1 MDRFDYLNTDTVD
14 AYYKAEYYGSLTGP
28 TVIFINNLS
37 LSLIT
42 VFGAI
47 LYLFGSLS
55 LGNIS
60 SFVQYSRKF
69 SGPINEM
76 ANIISEL
83 QSAMA
88 AAERVFK
95 LMEEEPEL
103 PDKENAMELSDIKGD
118 VNLEGFPLA
127 IFR

>member
-1 MDRFDYLNTDTVD
+1 M
-14 AYYKAEYYGSLTGP
+14 EYYLH
-28 TVIFINNLS
+28 TVGFINNLS

-42 VFGAI
+42 VFGAL
-47 LYLFGSLS
+47 LYLFNKMT

-69 SGPINEM
+69 SCPINEM

-103 PDKENAMELSDIKGD
+103 PDIDNATELSDIKGD
-118 VNLEGFPLA
+118 VKMEGVSFGYLPDKLIIRICSYMQNLA
-127 IFR
+127 V

>member
-1 MDRFDYLNTDTVD
+1 M
-14 AYYKAEYYGSLTGP
+14 
-28 TVIFINNLS
+28 
-37 LSLIT
+37 
-42 VFGAI
+42 
-47 LYLFGSLS
+47 S

-103 PDKENAMELSDIKGD
+103 PDKENAKELSDIKGD
-118 VNLEGFPLA
+118 VKIRRGFLWLSS
-127 IFR
+127 R

>member
-1 MDRFDYLNTDTVD
+1 MERFDSINTDTAE
-14 AYYKAEYYGSLTGP
+14 AYYKAEYYGSMTGP
-28 TVIFINNLS
+28 TVNFINNLS

-42 VFGAI
+42 VFGAV
-47 LYLFGSLS
+47 LYLSGNMS

-60 SFVQYSRKF
+60 SFIQYSRKF

-88 AAERVFK
+88 AAERVL
-95 LMEEEPEL
+95 LM
-103 PDKENAMELSDIKGD
+103 D
-118 VNLEGFPLA
+118 EGQGRLT
-127 IFR
+127 